1 MPACYNPSS
10 YEVES
15 VVLTSP
21 IQDSVVSNISFSLPT
36 DLRTTFNFTLT
47 DGQGVELL
55 FVNIQ
60 ISKLNDG
67 TVQTMLTNVALIPHS
82 MTLQVRLTFRI

>member
-1 MPACYNPSS
+1 M
-10 YEVES
+10 ES

-36 DLRTTFNFTLT
+36 DLRTTFNLTLT

-60 ISKLNDG
+60 ISKLKDNL
-67 TVQTMLTNVALIPHS
+67 MLTNVALNYVNLPLNILH
-82 MTLQVRLTFRI
+82 L

>member
-1 MPACYNPSS
+1 MSYMYTQVPACYNPSS

-21 IQDSVVSNISFSLPT
+21 IQNDSVVSNISFSLPT
-36 DLRTTFNFTLT
+36 DRRTFFNLTLT

-60 ISKLNDG
+60 ISKLKDSFSPN
-67 TVQTMLTNVALIPHS
+67 NVNECS
-82 MTLQVRLTFRI
+82 S